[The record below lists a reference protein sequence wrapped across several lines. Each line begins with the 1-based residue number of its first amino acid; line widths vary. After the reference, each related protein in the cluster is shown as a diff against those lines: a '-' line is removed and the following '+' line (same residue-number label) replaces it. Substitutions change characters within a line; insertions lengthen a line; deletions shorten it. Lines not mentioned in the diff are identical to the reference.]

1 MSKHCKYCSTLLS
14 SVGKGSRA
22 GFCNDNHR
30 YEFNKRKQNSLGA
43 VTPILPPM
51 NPKTKTNPK
60 TNPKMNFPI
69 APFHQEQSQSY
80 SQTAE
85 YLLHGRINELQAALA
100 DMKGDKKEVETE
112 LKEKIK
118 EMNALQLK
126 YDTVKRDHEQEL
138 SGIEQG
144 QKTWVRELAEFV
156 RDKDAMGNIIDA
168 YSAVKTGKKSENELS
183 EGAEPEEM
191 VALKNFFNK
200 LTDEHKQLITE
211 NLYAY
216 GRRPDLLIKQN
227 QELKKYLNK

>member
-14 SVGKGSRA
+14 KVGKGPRA

-43 VTPILPPM
+43 VAPIVPPM
-51 NPKTKTNPK
+51 NPNPK
-60 TNPKMNFPI
+60 TNPKTKFPNTPMN
-69 APFHQEQSQSY
+69 QDQSLAY

-85 YLLHGRINELQAALA
+85 YLLREKISELKGALDEMKGKRNALETKLENKVNEMNELS
-100 DMKGDKKEVETE
+100 V
-112 LKEKIK
+112 
-118 EMNALQLK
+118 K
-126 YDTVKRDHEQEL
+126 YNTVKRDHEQEL

>member
-1 MSKHCKYCSTLLS
+1 M
-14 SVGKGSRA
+14 
-22 GFCNDNHR
+22 
-30 YEFNKRKQNSLGA
+30 
-43 VTPILPPM
+43 PM
-51 NPKTKTNPK
+51 N
-60 TNPKMNFPI
+60 
-69 APFHQEQSQSY
+69 QDQSLAY

-85 YLLHGRINELQAALA
+85 YLLREKISELKGALDEMKGKRNALETKLENKVNEMNELS
-100 DMKGDKKEVETE
+100 V
-112 LKEKIK
+112 
-118 EMNALQLK
+118 K
-126 YDTVKRDHEQEL
+126 YNTVKRDHEQEL